1 MQKKT
6 MGHSADNNG
15 LTEDRNHIGK
25 EGRHNLHTHTFCILA
40 NALLSFSLPA
50 FFISCTGPGHASL
63 EYTDT
68 ITLES
73 IRPGPDSGGGP
84 SVADIFVFESGG
96 TQRLDS
102 YQRVPVKEGNITFA
116 ASGYGKKRIVA
127 IVNPHT
133 DRYSWAGINSYPA
146 LYKEKAAL
154 RNEDPSALLMSGE
167 TYSEAGSVE
176 ACSIAVSPVASEI
189 VLQSI
194 RCDFSDKPYREARL
208 ENAKVYL
215 TNVSAEA
222 PVLQEKGFMPSGFV
236 NMYALDPEAVSGFS
250 HPDILYRELPAPVG
264 METVYPGISLYC
276 YPNECAE
283 ESSGSPYTRLVVEG
297 EILGKKCYYPISIN
311 NGLTVRDRQGK
322 GIGRNCRYTF
332 DLTVRSMGSS
342 DPDIEVG
349 PAEIGIV
356 CLTEPWNERDD
367 TSVIF

>member
-1 MQKKT
+1 MRRSATNNSLKADQCHTGKK
-6 MGHSADNNG
+6 
-15 LTEDRNHIGK
+15 
-25 EGRHNLHTHTFCILA
+25 GRHHLYTHTFCILA

-50 FFISCTGPGHASL
+50 FFISCADLEHASL

-68 ITLES
+68 ITLEN
-73 IRPGPDSGGGP
+73 IRSGPYSGEGS

-116 ASGYGKKRIVA
+116 ASGYGRKRIVA
-127 IVNPHT
+127 IVNPHA
-133 DRYSWAGINSYPA
+133 DRYIWAGINSYPA
-146 LYKEKAAL
+146 LYKEKVVL

-167 TYSEAGSVE
+167 AYSEAGSGKT
-176 ACSIAVSPVASEI
+176 CSITVSPIASEI

-194 RCDFSDKPYREARL
+194 RCDFSDRPYREARL
-208 ENAKVYL
+208 ENVKVYL
-215 TNVSAEA
+215 TNVSAEV
-222 PVLQEKGFMPSGFV
+222 PVLQDKGFMPSSFV
-236 NMYALDPEAVSGFS
+236 NMYSLDPEAVRGFS
-250 HPDILYRELPAPVG
+250 HPDILYRELQAPVG
-264 METVYPGISLYC
+264 MDTAYPGISLYC

-356 CLTEPWNERDD
+356 CLTEPWSERDE
-367 TSVIF
+367 TAVVF